1 MLSAW
6 VSLYQNQNN
15 MEPVVT
21 ASILSAVGS
30 GIANIAGSAL
40 ERRSQKRQQE
50 LARRQSLED
59 RAHNE
64 WYNSPAQ
71 QRERL
76 RQAGLGISSDTVKP
90 DDTSSEGMQYAQP
103 FTNDILNSRS
113 TGLQQLASAP
123 AQAMK
128 FALDI
133 AEQTSKIK
141 GLSSDNILKQT
152 SIKYADEQMRLA
164 LDQGYNQL
172 AQGVEQLEVLR
183 SNANLN
189 RKSAKILDFQIEYG
203 RRMMA
208 AKTKLAECE
217 AAIAENRQRIS
228 DETVDAEIAKS
239 WVSLEQAFA
248 NVRLTQNQISECC
261 ARIANLNVDTANAQ
275 TIGHILSETLSQEQL
290 KTEFEGRTLE
300 ERIRGVTVGVNL
312 AGQQATGQR
321 LDNEKAVRD
330 ANAYATQR
338 AFDCLTG
345 LLGLGINAFNAQT
358 SRQLANKP
366 QFGQSMLVN
375 QNGRPFVTK
384 DGQVVMQ

>member
-50 LARRQSLED
+50 LARQQSLSD

-141 GLSSDNILKQT
+141 GLNTDNDLKDVT
-152 SIKYADEQMRLA
+152 LRFADENARLA
-164 LDQGYNQL
+164 LDKGYNEL
-172 AQGVEQLEVLR
+172 AQGVEQLKVLR
-183 SNANLN
+183 STADLN
-189 RKSAKILDFQIEYG
+189 EKNAKILDIQIEYG
-203 RRMMA
+203 DRLMA

-228 DETVDAEIAKS
+228 DETVDAEIANS

-248 NVRLTQNQISECC
+248 NVRLTQSQISECC
-261 ARIANLNVDTANAQ
+261 ARIANLNADTANAQ
-275 TIGHILSETLSQEQL
+275 TVGQILTETLSQEQL
-290 KTEFEGRTLE
+290 KTEFDGRTLE

-345 LLGLGINAFNAQT
+345 LLGLGINAYNART

-375 QNGRPFVTK
+375 PNGRPFVTK
-384 DGQVVMQ
+384 DGQVVM